1 MIYTWEG
8 QTVEETSQPI
18 ITIQAGDSYLWQNTL
33 ATESGSHTAFFEAQW
48 VPLASSY
55 DLNPQNSF
63 ANGSVE
69 VNAQLRLTWSRT
81 SMELVDSNQEPAT
94 FPLMSGDE
102 YTVSIK
108 LASQE
113 TGTVNS
119 MPYSRMDLEVSNP
132 STRNIEVSEEA
143 TIQFTISVSYT
154 HLTLPTKA

>member
-1 MIYTWEG
+1 MAES
-8 QTVEETSQPI
+8 SQPI

-33 ATESGSHTAFFEAQW
+33 ATESGSHTALFEAQW
-48 VPLASSY
+48 VPLSSSY
-55 DLNPQNSF
+55 DLNPLNSF

-113 TGTVNS
+113 TGVVTYSCENELGEVFEEIDVTVS
-119 MPYSRMDLEVSNP
+119 TGGQIVTCLLYTSP
-132 STRNIEVSEEA
+132 SPRDS
-143 TIQFTISVSYT
+143 
-154 HLTLPTKA
+154 